1 MSELLNPLMENMD
14 NIPKRGRPSKTAAV
28 YVNNV
33 LIATEAEREEINSL
47 ANQIDVSITKAK
59 KHITDAVLSHFALGE
74 IIETKILP
82 RWCGKCTANDVA
94 EKLQLSAKMVLDA
107 TKIFKGFR
115 ENPEALQGMAVS
127 AALAFLREQK
137 KIEKGEKVQYA
148 LPSGQIGFDE
158 EDSFGLPTIS
168 GIELN
173 TYRFRTSKD
182 GKFYL
187 LHKGFPTAIPVASVT
202 VDQPKTPAQQM
213 AYDNMMTQTQ
223 KAFEEYYAA
232 IEAEM
237 E

>member
-1 MSELLNPLMENMD
+1 MSELINPLMENL
-14 NIPKRGRPSKTAAV
+14 PKRGRPSKTAAV

-47 ANQIDVSITKAK
+47 ANQIDISITKAK
-59 KHITDAVLSHFALGE
+59 KHITDAVISHFDLGA

-82 RWCGKCTANDVA
+82 RWTGKCTANDIA

-107 TKIFKGFR
+107 TKIYKGFKDNR
-115 ENPEALQGMAVS
+115 EALEGMAVS
-127 AALAFLREQK
+127 TALAFLREQK
-137 KIEKGEKVQYA
+137 KVEKGEKVQYS

-158 EDSFGLPTIS
+158 EDSFGMPTIS

-213 AYDNMMTQTQ
+213 AYDNMMAQTQ
-223 KAFEEYYAA
+223 KAFEEYYAT
-232 IEAEM
+232 IEAEQ

>member
-1 MSELLNPLMENMD
+1 MSELLNPLMENL
-14 NIPKRGRPSKTAAV
+14 PKRGRPSKTAAV

-47 ANQIDVSITKAK
+47 ANQIDISITKAK
-59 KHITDAVLSHFALGE
+59 KHITDAVISHFDLGA

-82 RWCGKCTANDVA
+82 RWTGKCTANDIA

-107 TKIFKGFR
+107 TKIYKGFKDNR
-115 ENPEALQGMAVS
+115 EALEGMAVS
-127 AALAFLREQK
+127 TALAFLREQK
-137 KIEKGEKVQYA
+137 KVEKGEKVQYS

-158 EDSFGLPTIS
+158 EDSFGMPTIS

-213 AYDNMMTQTQ
+213 AYDNMMNQTQ
-223 KAFEEYYAA
+223 KAFEEYYAT
-232 IEAEM
+232 IEAEQ

>member
-1 MSELLNPLMENMD
+1 MSELLNPLMENL
-14 NIPKRGRPSKTAAV
+14 PKRGRPSKTAAV
-28 YVNNV
+28 YINNV

-47 ANQIDVSITKAK
+47 ANQIDISITKAK
-59 KHITDAVLSHFALGE
+59 KHITDAVISHFDLGA

-82 RWCGKCTANDVA
+82 RRSGKCTANDKD
-94 EKLQLSAKMVLDA
+94 EKIQLSAKMVLDA
-107 TKIFKGFR
+107 TKIYKGFKDNR
-115 ENPEALQGMAVS
+115 EALEGMAVS
-127 AALAFLREQK
+127 TALAFLREQK
-137 KIEKGEKVQYA
+137 KVEKGEKVQYS
-148 LPSGQIGFDE
+148 LPAGQIGFDE
-158 EDSFGLPTIS
+158 EDSFGMPTIS

-213 AYDNMMTQTQ
+213 AYDNMMNQTQ
-223 KAFEEYYAA
+223 KAFEEYYAT
-232 IEAEM
+232 IEAEQ

>member
-1 MSELLNPLMENMD
+1 MSELLNALMENL
-14 NIPKRGRPSKTAAV
+14 PKRGRPSKTAAV

-47 ANQIDVSITKAK
+47 ANQIDISITKAK
-59 KHITDAVLSHFALGE
+59 KHITDAVISHFDLGA

-82 RWCGKCTANDVA
+82 RWTGKCTANDIA

-107 TKIFKGFR
+107 TKIYKGFKDNR
-115 ENPEALQGMAVS
+115 EALEGMAVS
-127 AALAFLREQK
+127 TALAFLREQK
-137 KIEKGEKVQYA
+137 KVEKGEKVQYS

-158 EDSFGLPTIS
+158 EDSFGMPTIS

-213 AYDNMMTQTQ
+213 AYDNMMNQTQ

-232 IEAEM
+232 IEAEQ

>member
-1 MSELLNPLMENMD
+1 MSELLNPLMENL
-14 NIPKRGRPSKTAAV
+14 PKRGRPSKTAAV

-47 ANQIDVSITKAK
+47 ANQIDISITKAK
-59 KHITDAVLSHFALGE
+59 KHITDAVISHFDLGA

-82 RWCGKCTANDVA
+82 RWTGKCTANDIA

-107 TKIFKGFR
+107 TKIYKGFKDNR
-115 ENPEALQGMAVS
+115 EALEGMAVS
-127 AALAFLREQK
+127 TALAFLREQK
-137 KIEKGEKVQYA
+137 KVEKGEKVQYS
-148 LPSGQIGFDE
+148 LPAGQIGFDE
-158 EDSFGLPTIS
+158 DSFGMPTIS

-213 AYDNMMTQTQ
+213 AYDNMMNQTQ

-232 IEAEM
+232 IEAEQ